1 MLILFT
7 VFLIHMIKLTEYQ
20 TKFKP
25 AIDWLISDDAY
36 GTAGTG
42 RSFLLAYCFIR
53 KAMAKPPETW
63 IRFFDHYSS
72 LNDDIMFREMEGILK
87 EDFPYWKLEIK
98 NAGTSRRSF
107 RLVKKE
113 QPSDPDQ

>member
-1 MLILFT
+1 
-7 VFLIHMIKLTEYQ
+7 MIKLTEYQ

-25 AIDWLISDDAY
+25 AIDWLISGDFF
-36 GTAGTG
+36 GTRGTG

-53 KAMAKPPETW
+53 KAMSEPPETW
-63 IRFFDHYSS
+63 IGFFDHHPSAIE
-72 LNDDIMFREMEGILK
+72 DRMVREMEGILK

-113 QPSDPDQ
+113 QPSDPNQ